1 MKELN
6 YMTASQSL
14 VSGKVE
20 SGKVESYI
28 LPSPD
33 QALFLVW
40 LLFCPRPGFLSC
52 FKLKVKK
59 IPESGQPGSFIM
71 GWQGSL
77 WVGSRMRLH

>member
-6 YMTASQSL
+6 YLTALQSL

-33 QALFLVW
+33 RALILVW
-40 LLFCPRPGFLSC
+40 LLLCPRPGFPSC
-52 FKLKVKK
+52 FKLRVKK
-59 IPESGQPGSFIM
+59 SLN
-71 GWQGSL
+71 QGSQGL
-77 WVGSRMRLH
+77 SS